1 MILWIRTCLILCLFT
16 PIYSFE
22 NLFDIQQKLWN
33 GEIVKL
39 ENVFDVPIDNDPNLK
54 YFLQDSAEM
63 GVSADFYRYVSPMN
77 NHLLDTFED
86 KIIEKATFFKQLFVI
101 GL

>member
-39 ENVFDVPIDNDPNLK
+39 EAYQTYKLE
-54 YFLQDSAEM
+54 YYAQQE
-63 GVSADFYRYVSPMN
+63 GEYY
-77 NHLLDTFED
+77 
-86 KIIEKATFFKQLFVI
+86 FVI
-101 GL
+101 WAKKGNGP